1 MMAINQEKDAE
12 LSRLSADL
20 RMRDDSGA
28 ALRSEIAD
36 LDARLA
42 SEREGGRQMKKDVDG
57 CGLQLN
63 DTERHNQDLGD

>member
-42 SEREGGRQMKKDVDG
+42 SEREGG
-57 CGLQLN
+57 
-63 DTERHNQDLGD
+63 

>member
-1 MMAINQEKDAE
+1 MRRNVWDRNQEIASIQDQIDRMMAINQEKDAE

-42 SEREGGRQMKKDVDG
+42 SEREGG
-57 CGLQLN
+57 
-63 DTERHNQDLGD
+63 

>member
-1 MMAINQEKDAE
+1 MRRNVWDRNQEIAAIQDQIDRMMAINQEKDAE

-42 SEREGGRQMKKDVDG
+42 SEREGG
-57 CGLQLN
+57 
-63 DTERHNQDLGD
+63 